1 MVGGTMSGVLAN
13 IALTV
18 VLAWVVF
25 ALAGWIVAPWAA
37 VSLGAIVA
45 LAVVGLARDTWVPG
59 GLVALL
65 APFGV
70 MLPAL
75 ALRHMGGSLGLPVV
89 PFGTLEIIV
98 FLGLYLAFLAASM
111 GVVPVD
117 PYRLGYAPVPV
128 GAMVLAVC
136 LYGALSG
143 NLFLPLVAVLG
154 QVAWVM
160 GWGSSNW
167 FDDVLHAVMVPVAVV
182 VLVQRALGA

>member
-1 MVGGTMSGVLAN
+1 MSGILAN
-13 IALTV
+13 VALAI
-18 VLAWVVF
+18 VLAWIVF
-25 ALAGWIVAPWAA
+25 ALAGWIVAPWLA
-37 VSLGAIVA
+37 VA
-45 LAVVGLARDTWVPG
+45 LGVVLAVAMIGLARDTLVPG

-89 PFGTLEIIV
+89 PFGTLEIVV
-98 FLGLYLAFLAASM
+98 FLGLYVAFLAASM
-111 GVVPVD
+111 GVFPVD

-128 GAMVLAVC
+128 GAMVLLVC
-136 LYGALSG
+136 LYGAVTG
-143 NLFLPLVAVLG
+143 NPFLPLVAVLG

-167 FDDVLHAVMVPVAVV
+167 FDYVLHVLMVPVAVV
-182 VLVQRALGA
+182 VLVQRAFGG

>member
-1 MVGGTMSGVLAN
+1 MSGVLAN
-13 IALTV
+13 IALGI

-25 ALAGWIVAPWAA
+25 ALAGWVVTPGLA
-37 VSLGAIVA
+37 VGLGVVVA
-45 LAVVGLARDTWVPG
+45 LAMVGLARDTLVPG

-89 PFGTLEIIV
+89 AFGTVEMIV
-98 FLGLYLAFLAASM
+98 FLGLYVAFLAASM
-111 GVVPVD
+111 GVLPVD

-128 GAMVLAVC
+128 GVMVLVLC
-136 LYGALSG
+136 LYGALTG
-143 NLFLPLVAVLG
+143 NPFLPLVAVLG

-167 FDDVLHAVMVPVAVV
+167 FDFVLHVVMVPVAVI
-182 VLVQRALGA
+182 VLVQRALGG

>member
-1 MVGGTMSGVLAN
+1 MSGILAN
-13 IALTV
+13 VALAV

-25 ALAGWIVAPWAA
+25 ALAGWVVAPWLA
-37 VSLGAIVA
+37 VA
-45 LAVVGLARDTWVPG
+45 LGAVVGLAVIALARDTLVPS

-75 ALRHMGGSLGLPVV
+75 ALRHMGGSLGLPVL
-89 PFGTLEIIV
+89 PFGTVEIVV
-98 FLGLYLAFLAASM
+98 FLGLYVVFLAASM

-117 PYRLGYAPVPV
+117 PYRLGYAPLPV
-128 GAMVLAVC
+128 GGMVLAVC
-136 LYGALSG
+136 LYGALTG
-143 NLFLPLVAVLG
+143 NPFLPLVAVLG

-167 FDDVLHAVMVPVAVV
+167 FDYVLHVLMVPVAVI
-182 VLVQRALGA
+182 VLVQRVFGG

>member
-1 MVGGTMSGVLAN
+1 MSGILAN
-13 IALTV
+13 VALAI
-18 VLAWVVF
+18 VLAWIVF
-25 ALAGWIVAPWAA
+25 ALAGWIVAPWLA
-37 VSLGAIVA
+37 VA
-45 LAVVGLARDTWVPG
+45 LGVVLAVAVIGLARDTLVPG

-89 PFGTLEIIV
+89 PFGTLEIVV
-98 FLGLYLAFLAASM
+98 FLGLYVAFLAASM
-111 GVVPVD
+111 GVFPVD

-128 GAMVLAVC
+128 GVMVLAVC
-136 LYGALSG
+136 LYGAVTG
-143 NLFLPLVAVLG
+143 NPFLPLVAVLG

-167 FDDVLHAVMVPVAVV
+167 FDYVLHVLMVPVAVV
-182 VLVQRALGA
+182 VLVQRAFGG